1 MSTSEIDELLRFGHE
16 VVAEAGAIA
25 ARYFRH
31 QVVVADKR
39 GAAGF
44 DPVTEAD
51 RGVEAR
57 IRERIAEGYPDHGVV
72 GEEYGATSGSSSWSW
87 IVDPIDG
94 TRAFVM
100 GLPVWGCLL
109 GILRDGEPVGGL
121 MHQPVVGETFS
132 GNGESAWVTRGGER
146 KRIEVRADA
155 VLNEAVLVATHPSM
169 FRGATLSRFEALAA
183 RVRMM
188 RYGGDCYNY
197 MPARARARGPG
208 GRGPVAAVRHPAP
221 GPHRSRGGRHRHGPR
236 GANAAGRCHGDRR
249 SQRAAASTGDGRDG
263 WVRMMAHWRRGR

>member
-1 MSTSEIDELLRFGHE
+1 MSTSEIDELLRFGHQ
-16 VVAEAGAIA
+16 VVAEAGTIA

-31 QVVVADKR
+31 QIIIANKR
-39 GAAGF
+39 GDDGF

-51 RGVEAR
+51 REVEAR
-57 IRERIAEGYPDHGVV
+57 IRERIVERYPKHGVV
-72 GEEYGATSGSSSWSW
+72 GEEYGATSGSSAWSW

-132 GNGESAWVTRGGER
+132 GDGAGAWVTRGGVR
-146 KRIEVRADA
+146 TRIQVRTQAELD
-155 VLNEAVLVATHPSM
+155 EAVLVATHPSM

-183 RVRMM
+183 QVRMM

-197 MPARARARGPG
+197 CLLAHGLVDLVVEDDLQPYDILPLVPIVRGAG
-208 GRGPVAAVRHPAP
+208 GIVTDLAGRTP
-221 GPHRSRGGRHRHGPR
+221 RGGVMVI
-236 GANAAGRCHGDRR
+236 
-249 SQRAAASTGDGRDG
+249 AAANERLH
-263 WVRMMAHWRRGR
+263 RQAMAEMGG

>member
-1 MSTSEIDELLRFGHE
+1 MSTSGIDELLRFGHD
-16 VVAEAGAIA
+16 VLAEAGEIA

-31 QVVVADKR
+31 QVVIANKR
-39 GAAGF
+39 GDDGF

-57 IRERIAEGYPDHGVV
+57 IRERIAERYPDHGVV
-72 GEEYGATSGSSSWSW
+72 GEEYGASSGSSSWSW

-109 GILRDGEPVGGL
+109 GLLRDGEPVGGL

-132 GNGESAWVTRGGER
+132 GNGESAWVTRGAER
-146 KRIEVRADA
+146 RRIEVRADA

-169 FRGATLSRFEALAA
+169 FRSATLSRFEALAA

-197 MPARARARGPG
+197 CLLAHGLVDLVVEDRLQPYDILPLVPIVRGAG
-208 GRGPVAAVRHPAP
+208 GIVTDLAGRTP
-221 GPHRSRGGRHRHGPR
+221 RGGVMVI
-236 GANAAGRCHGDRR
+236 
-249 SQRAAASTGDGRDG
+249 AAASEGLHRQA
-263 WVRMMAHWRRGR
+263 MAAMGG